1 MHINYRMYIKILGF
15 LTLAEGVGMFVCSG
29 IGMYFSE
36 WKPAGTL
43 LLVSLVCVSVGFVIL
58 TQLRFSKIRLRFH
71 EGWLIACMSWVYCS
85 LLGAVPFYFGGMDYS
100 LIGSLFESV
109 AGFTTTGC
117 SVFDID
123 TMPKCLM
130 MWKAVASWFGGMGIL
145 VFVVSLFP
153 ALGISGQSIASAETT
168 GPTIAKLDARYS
180 DTGKFLYLVYL
191 AFTVIEFILL
201 ALGPLD
207 WFDALI
213 NTFSSVSTGGLV
225 ITSDTKAVFTSTYVR
240 MVILVFTV
248 LSSLNF
254 CIYFLV
260 RQKKFKEAFA
270 NIETRYFFIII
281 GVATALIA
289 LRLKLTGTYSSLWQA
304 VKDSLCQVVSFIA
317 TSGYYV
323 CDYTDW
329 PTFAI
334 VILFTLLFIG
344 GCSMSTSG
352 SMKVIRFAIFT
363 KLIKRGIFRQIHPH
377 SVKAVVVD
385 GKAVPADKVSSITT
399 HILLFFG
406 VFFFSCIMLSFNNF
420 DMETTMTTAIG
431 FFSNTGMALGE
442 AGCTGYFGMFSPFS
456 QFFLCVLMITGRL
469 EMYAVLLLL
478 SKSFWKLDRARSV

>member
-29 IGMYFSE
+29 IGMYFNE
-36 WKPAGTL
+36 WTPAGTL
-43 LLVSLVCVSVGFVIL
+43 LSVSLVCISVGFVVL

-71 EGWLIACMSWVYCS
+71 EGWLIACISWVYCS
-85 LLGAVPFYFGGMDYS
+85 LLGAIPFFFGGMDYS
-100 LIGSLFESV
+100 LIGSIFEAV

-117 SVFDID
+117 SVFDIN

-168 GPTIAKLDARYS
+168 GPTIAKLDAKYA

-191 AFTVIEFILL
+191 SFTIIEFTLL

-213 NTFSSVSTGGLV
+213 TTFSSVSTGGLV
-225 ITSDTKAVFTSTYVR
+225 ITSENEALFTSTYVR
-240 MVILVFTV
+240 MVVLVFTV

-254 CIYFLV
+254 CMYFLI
-260 RQKKFKEAFA
+260 RQKRFKEAIT
-270 NIETRYFFIII
+270 NIETRFFLIII
-281 GVATALIA
+281 GVSSGLIA
-289 LRLKLTGTYSSLWQA
+289 LCLRLTGTYSSLWQA

-323 CDYTDW
+323 CDYTKW
-329 PTFAI
+329 PTFAV

-352 SMKVIRFAIFT
+352 SMKVIRFVVFIR
-363 KLIKRGIFRQIHPH
+363 LIKRGVFRQIHPR
-377 SVKAVVVD
+377 SVKAVVID

-406 VFFFSCIMLSFNNF
+406 VFFLSCIVLSFNNF
-420 DMETTMTTAIG
+420 DMETTITTAIA

-456 QFFLCVLMITGRL
+456 QAFLCILMIMGRL
-469 EMYAVLLLL
+469 EMYAVLLLF
-478 SKSFWKLDRARSV
+478 SKSFWKLDRAKSV

>member
-1 MHINYRMYIKILGF
+1 MHINYRVYIKILGF
-15 LTLAEGVGMFVCSG
+15 LTMIAGLGMLPCSA
-29 IGMYFSE
+29 IGMYFGE
-36 WKPAGTL
+36 WVPSGTL
-43 LLVSLVCVSVGFVIL
+43 LVMSLICVSVGFVVL
-58 TQLRFSKIRLRFH
+58 TQLRFSKVKLRFH

-85 LLGAVPFYFGGMDYS
+85 LLGAVPFYFGGMDYT
-100 LIGSLFESV
+100 LIGSIFESV

-168 GPTIAKLDARYS
+168 GPTISKLDAKYA

-191 AFTVIEFILL
+191 GFTVIEFILL
-201 ALGPLD
+201 VLGPLD

-225 ITSDTKAVFTSTYVR
+225 ITSASKTLFSSTYVR
-240 MVILVFTV
+240 MVIMTFTV

-254 CIYFLV
+254 CTYFLIG
-260 RQKKFKEAFA
+260 QKRFKESLL
-270 NIETRYFFIII
+270 NIETKFFLIII
-281 GVATALIA
+281 GSATALIA
-289 LRLKLTGTYSSLWQA
+289 LSLKLSGTYSSLWQA
-304 VKDSLCQVVSFIA
+304 VKDSLCQVVSFAA

-323 CDYTDW
+323 CDYTKW
-329 PTFAI
+329 PTFAV

-352 SMKVIRFAIFT
+352 SMKVIRFVIFM

-377 SVKAVVVD
+377 SVKAVVID
-385 GKAVPADKVSSITT
+385 GKAVPADRVSSITT

-406 VFFFSCIMLSFNNF
+406 VFFFACVMLSFNNF
-420 DMETTMTTAIG
+420 DMETTITTAIG

-442 AGCTGYFGMFSPFS
+442 AGWSGYFGMFSPFS
-456 QFFLCVLMITGRL
+456 QVFLCVLMIMGRL
-469 EMYAVLLLL
+469 EMYAVLLLF
-478 SKSFWKLDRARSV
+478 SKSFWKLDSARSI